1 MFSLRINPIKEIKKE
16 KQKGV
21 ITNKMEKILTTEE
34 KKKLVSEEREI
45 IKHIERNHARIKSN
59 KLCIEDVKEE
69 KGWRSGFVAF
79 NTALV
84 YGITGVMRKLYKD
97 NQLKEART
105 DEVNNELTGFM
116 EGVKADL
123 SSKYPLNTD
132 GMTASNF
139 SDRLSDAFSSCYT
152 TVRSSFGHKQVV
164 IKDGWEN
171 FYIDYKNHAFNG
183 IKDTISG
190 AMNNF
195 DHYSFLDAFKDMAPV
210 GLVTAGIC
218 SAIVFG
224 PAIVHKI
231 ENRHMEKTI
240 QKEEARRKEIAQIL
254 DENAKVEQ
262 QVNEKRL

>member
-97 NQLKEART
+97 NQLKEAISQLGT
-105 DEVNNELTGFM
+105 FE
-116 EGVKADL
+116 A
-123 SSKYPLNTD
+123 SKRD
-132 GMTASNF
+132 
-139 SDRLSDAFSSCYT
+139 
-152 TVRSSFGHKQVV
+152 
-164 IKDGWEN
+164 
-171 FYIDYKNHAFNG
+171 
-183 IKDTISG
+183 
-190 AMNNF
+190 
-195 DHYSFLDAFKDMAPV
+195 YSFIPERFKQ
-210 GLVTAGIC
+210 LFHT
-218 SAIVFG
+218 
-224 PAIVHKI
+224 
-231 ENRHMEKTI
+231 
-240 QKEEARRKEIAQIL
+240 L
-254 DENAKVEQ
+254 
-262 QVNEKRL
+262 